1 MEVICNFCLWRG
13 PVDLGTEICPFC
25 KEIGHLLPYN
35 GQENEL
41 PEEIEEDCI
50 GLPED
55 CGLDNVD
62 SDVDVPQCNEMEY

>member
-35 GQENEL
+35 EQENGL
-41 PEEIEEDCI
+41 PEEIEEDHI
-50 GLPED
+50 
-55 CGLDNVD
+55 GLDNVD
-62 SDVDVPQCNEMEY
+62 SDVDVPQCNGMEY